1 MREYLI
7 EQPSEIFSPAGTK
20 EADAKKLAKVI
31 SGKKY
36 GGGNGDTAHA
46 VHLLVKEYN
55 VWFPNFV
62 WRKS

>member
-7 EQPSEIFSPAGTK
+7 ESEIFSPAGPK

-36 GGGNGDTAHA
+36 GGDTAHA